1 LLVAEELHEF
11 ALVTSRL
18 QLVEERSELL
28 VSDLTRKIYIVC
40 WPKRAIGSESWKES
54 GT

>member
-1 LLVAEELHEF
+1 VTKQLHELR
-11 ALVTSRL
+11 LVTTRL